1 MMDKYNYENNAA
13 TDDLTIPEAIPF
25 NIDIIVEEVSSLSL
39 SKYPR
44 KLPFL

>member
-1 MMDKYNYENNAA
+1 MDRYNYESIATTAA
-13 TDDLTIPEAIPF
+13 VLTIPEAIPF
-25 NIDIIVEEVSSLSL
+25 NIDIIIAEESSLLL